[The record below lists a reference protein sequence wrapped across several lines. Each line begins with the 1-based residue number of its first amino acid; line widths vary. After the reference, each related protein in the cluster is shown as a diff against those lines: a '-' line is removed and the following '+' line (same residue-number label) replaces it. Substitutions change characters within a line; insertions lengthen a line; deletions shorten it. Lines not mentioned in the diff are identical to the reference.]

1 MTGLGTTSADVASS
15 ERSLRRADVILHEL
29 DDEALIFDA
38 TSSDTH
44 RLNGTAYFIW
54 QCCDGTHDLAA
65 IARRVSET
73 FEVSAES
80 ALTYVREMI
89 GLFHERNLLETGGA
103 SGTHPT

>member
-1 MTGLGTTSADVASS
+1 MTGLGTTSTDVASS
-15 ERSLRRADVILHEL
+15 ARPLRRADVILHEL

-38 TSSDTH
+38 ASSDTH

-65 IARRVSET
+65 IARSVSEA

-80 ALTYVREMI
+80 ALTHVREMI
-89 GLFHERNLLETGGA
+89 ELLQERSLLA
-103 SGTHPT
+103 N